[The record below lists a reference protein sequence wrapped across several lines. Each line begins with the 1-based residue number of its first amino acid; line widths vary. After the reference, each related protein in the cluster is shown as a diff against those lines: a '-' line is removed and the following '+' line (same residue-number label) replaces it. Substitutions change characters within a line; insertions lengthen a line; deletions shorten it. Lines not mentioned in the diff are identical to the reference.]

1 MATEGFPFP
10 GARRE
15 AAAPL
20 MRTMPM
26 SPHVKRW
33 ITGVIAVPLLFWIIA
48 YGTQWLFAALIVAA
62 TLIGVAEYNRM
73 AFGEGL
79 RREKIETM
87 AAAVAILLAAAAGQ
101 TTLMLAII
109 SVAVMAVLILNL
121 LGGGEQGPD
130 MVPASRAILGILY
143 IPLLMAHFILLRS
156 VPQGVLWIFLLLVV
170 AFSGDTAAYY
180 VGRSLGKAK
189 LLPKVSPGKTVEG
202 TIGLVVGST
211 AGALVFRQLFFPG
224 LPVAHFAVLGVV
236 GSIVGQLGDLCE
248 SALKRAA
255 GVKDSGKL
263 LPGHGGILD
272 RLDCLMFMAPF
283 VYYYQALIVR

>member
-10 GARRE
+10 GAGRD
-15 AAAPL
+15 AAAKL

-48 YGTQWLFAALIVAA
+48 YGTEWLFAALIVAA
-62 TLIGVAEYNRM
+62 TLVGVAEYNRM

-101 TTLMLAII
+101 PALMLAVI
-109 SVAVMAVLILNL
+109 SAAVMAVLILNL
-121 LGGGEQGPD
+121 LGGGDQGPD
-130 MVPASRAILGILY
+130 MVPAGRAILGILY

-180 VGRSLGKAK
+180 VGRNLGKAK

-211 AGALVFRQLFFPG
+211 VGALVFRQLFFPG